1 MAENNYVVDKRKK
14 NKWTHQLGMS
24 VWLDKIKRIKKL
36 DVIVSVGVISLI
48 LVFCI
53 GSFSRSNSNQSA
65 TQFTYENTY
74 LQIEDRLSEV
84 LSKISGAGRVS
95 VMINFAG
102 TSELV
107 TEKTTNTS
115 TDKTVDSDKSGNRET
130 ESKTESLSPVII
142 QKNGEDSPLII
153 KEILPEIVGVIVV
166 AEGAK
171 NTSVRI
177 NLLQAVQTLLSV
189 SADKVEIFTMK

>member
-14 NKWTHQLGMS
+14 NKRTHQLGMS

-48 LVFCI
+48 LVFCT

-65 TQFTYENTY
+65 TQSTYENTY